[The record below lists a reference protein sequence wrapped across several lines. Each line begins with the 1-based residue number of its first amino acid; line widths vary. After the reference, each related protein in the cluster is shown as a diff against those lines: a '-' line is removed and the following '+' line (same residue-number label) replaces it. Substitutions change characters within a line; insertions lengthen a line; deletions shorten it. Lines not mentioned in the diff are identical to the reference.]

1 MEAVPDRP
9 PEMSPDSPAVVDRK
23 RHGRSRVTNGNELL
37 PGIDGRSL
45 YARRARDLVGL
56 FVADLGGIDAA
67 SEAEKAIVRRASI
80 LCVELENLEVQFAKA
95 GAAEPAALD
104 LYQRTSNS
112 LGRLL
117 DRLGLKRRPRDV
129 TPDLSSYLSE
139 IEAQNP

>member
-1 MEAVPDRP
+1 
-9 PEMSPDSPAVVDRK
+9 
-23 RHGRSRVTNGNELL
+23 L

-56 FVADLGGIDAA
+56 FVSDLGGLDGA

-95 GAAEPAALD
+95 GSAEPAALD

-129 TPDLSSYLSE
+129 TPDLRTYLADS
-139 IEAQNP
+139 EAQDA

>member
-1 MEAVPDRP
+1 MPA
-9 PEMSPDSPAVVDRK
+9 DSPAIVDRK
-23 RHGRSRVTNGNELL
+23 SHGRSRVTNGNELL
-37 PGIDGRSL
+37 PGIDGRGI
-45 YARRARDLVGL
+45 YARRARDLVAL
-56 FVADLGGIDAA
+56 FVSDLGGIDAA

-129 TPDLSSYLSE
+129 TPDIGTYLSSRE
-139 IEAQNP
+139 PEAAA